1 MMEESGGLMKA
12 AKEGKKKSKL
22 REWIETIVGSVIL
35 AAFLIIFV
43 AQSFVVQGSSMN
55 PTLQNGERLVVEKV
69 SYRFSE
75 PDYGD
80 IVVFKFPYNPQ
91 EEFIKRVIALP
102 GDTVMISQGQVFVNG
117 DRISEQYISEPPLMG
132 FAPQVVPEEHY
143 FVLGD
148 NRNNSLDSRDGRVG
162 FVPKDLIVGRAV
174 WRYWPVTQLEII
186 RAPELTVQ

>member
-1 MMEESGGLMKA
+1 MKRE
-12 AKEGKKKSKL
+12 KKKKSEL
-22 REWIETIVGSVIL
+22 REWIETIVGSVVL

-43 AQSFVVQGSSMN
+43 AQSFVVQGSSMS
-55 PTLQNGERLVVEKV
+55 PTLENGERLVVEKV

-91 EEFIKRVIALP
+91 EEFIKRIIGLP
-102 GDTVMISQGQVFVNG
+102 GDTIMISRGQVYVNG
-117 DRISEQYISEPPLMG
+117 ELIPENYISEPPLMG
-132 FAPQVVPEEHY
+132 FTPQVVPDEHY

-174 WRYWPVTQLEII
+174 WRYWPVTQLEVF
-186 RAPELTVQ
+186 RSSEMTANAQ